1 MSDRV
6 AFVTGAGKGIGAAV
20 AGRLAAECAVLVLV
34 DRDAEAVAEVAERL
48 AARGVEVL
56 PAVVDVSDAAAMDA
70 TVDDAVDRFGR
81 LDVAVN
87 NAGVTGPLAEL
98 VDYPDGA
105 FWRVQQINVGGVLN
119 GMRAQLR
126 HMVAA
131 GGGAI
136 VNMTSGAG
144 FRGVAGSSAYS
155 ASKHAVIGLTR
166 SAAVEYAARGVRVN
180 AVAPGLVLTRLVRG
194 VDAERFGAAHPM
206 GRTATVEEIAEAVV
220 WLLSP
225 AAAFVTGTV
234 LPVDGGLSA
243 AVPGMS

>member
-6 AFVTGAGKGIGAAV
+6 AFVTGAGNGIGAAV

>member
-6 AFVTGAGKGIGAAV
+6 AFVTGAGNGIGAAV

-126 HMVAA
+126 HMVTFMIDLQQVSLILKLATRQSLVIIDEF
-131 GGGAI
+131 GKG
-136 VNMTSGAG
+136 TDLSGQNT
-144 FRGVAGSSAYS
+144 
-155 ASKHAVIGLTR
+155 VI
-166 SAAVEYAARGVRVN
+166 SE
-180 AVAPGLVLTRLVRG
+180 
-194 VDAERFGAAHPM
+194 
-206 GRTATVEEIAEAVV
+206 
-220 WLLSP
+220 
-225 AAAFVTGTV
+225 
-234 LPVDGGLSA
+234 
-243 AVPGMS
+243 